1 MLWFI
6 LYDDNKKCVKQHPH
20 FLFEFVIYRKCVE
33 NRCPKMWKCNF
44 HVKLSTYK
52 SVTSIFYIAM
62 IGRYRSFNS
71 IQSISWK
78 RNVPIEKC
86 LHFVLSWNENAF
98 AILRHLLNAI
108 EANKK
113 KLLIRFSNFIY
124 FIYQQTFPT
133 HCKHIFITMECV
145 TTNRRSLIIQMKSD
159 LKLC

>member
-98 AILRHLLNAI
+98 KTARNSTSPVECYWGKQKKTFNQIFKFHLFYL
-108 EANKK
+108 
-113 KLLIRFSNFIY
+113 S
-124 FIYQQTFPT
+124 
-133 HCKHIFITMECV
+133 
-145 TTNRRSLIIQMKSD
+145 TNISD
-159 LKLC
+159 TL